1 MLCHT
6 STKYSML
13 NLEGGHSLGQALLGG
28 RACPRLGRADVKVLG
43 ENNKIWEK
51 GCTSLRDVLLIMGS
65 SQGAKSNSGGL
76 IADKIVFY
84 IHSIISDTYRELV
97 GSFVTLPLAFYE
109 HRMFAGKS

>member
-1 MLCHT
+1 MSGTDMAVNRNTL
-6 STKYSML
+6 S
-13 NLEGGHSLGQALLGG
+13 ALPYIYKIKHAQL
-28 RACPRLGRADVKVLG
+28 RGRADVKVLG
-43 ENNKIWEK
+43 ENNIIWEK

-76 IADKIVFY
+76 IANKIVYY

-97 GSFVTLPLAFYE
+97 GSFVTLPLAFNE